1 MLCGDMMRKILR
13 VSLGWVF
20 ACVLVFL
27 GAQPFVRAQLTSLP
41 SIEVTVSKDERTN
54 EVDWNPAGT
63 HIAWAVS
70 NAIRIYT
77 ANLQLVMTLEGHTDE
92 VNSIDWSPTG
102 TQLVSGSSDG
112 TLRIW
117 DINLSSNSGTL
128 NRALTEHAGP
138 VIRVAWSPDATKI
151 ASLGFD
157 SVFEDEV
164 YNATWIWDATN
175 GAVLKTLLGYKNS
188 SALAWSPDSQT
199 IANGG
204 SRLPGGDPLAVRAWN
219 VVTGEQKFRFV
230 LGIMQDEESLQIDWH
245 SNGVDLAILAG
256 SATATIRVV
265 NMPRQTEVYSLRG
278 KNDGFNLA
286 LSVDW
291 SPDNSKIA
299 MGDYDGNITIWDVS
313 VSQPIVQI
321 AQEDGREILDV
332 EWSPD
337 GTKLAIMS
345 TEDRALRIWDTT
357 NLPSVAGTPTLTP
370 RPTFTATP

>member
-1 MLCGDMMRKILR
+1 M
-13 VSLGWVF
+13 
-20 ACVLVFL
+20 
-27 GAQPFVRAQLTSLP
+27 
-41 SIEVTVSKDERTN
+41 
-54 EVDWNPAGT
+54 
-63 HIAWAVS
+63 
-70 NAIRIYT
+70 
-77 ANLQLVMTLEGHTDE
+77 
-92 VNSIDWSPTG
+92 
-102 TQLVSGSSDG
+102 SGSSDG
-112 TLRIW
+112 TLRIL